1 MSILPLMMIN
11 FSKSRI
17 KFNNKKTADI
27 VKNSLDVD
35 KEYSENVRRTIE
47 VKIIDNGDVYLIL

>member
-1 MSILPLMMIN
+1 MMIN